1 MLPIKSASKP
11 AAGLS
16 KTMFS
21 LPPYF
26 GPPKVVVGTWVV
38 VVVVDVVLVAKA
50 VVDKV
55 EAIVVFGAVVELE
68 AIVDGVVCVAH
79 DENTKTNEIK

>member
-16 KTMFS
+16 NTMFS

-26 GPPKVVVGTWVV
+26 GPPKVVVCTWVV
-38 VVVVDVVLVAKA
+38 AVVVDVVLVAKA
-50 VVDKV
+50 VVDEV
-55 EAIVVFGAVVELE
+55 EAIVVLGVIVELE
-68 AIVDGVVCVAH
+68 AIEDGVVCVAH